1 MRDNRLTEDI
11 KSSLDI
17 AEVIG
22 QYTPLRRTS
31 RGYSGLCPFHD
42 EKTPSFHVY
51 TDSQTYYC
59 FSCHEAGDIFTFVM
73 KKNGL
78 SFPEAIEFLA
88 SQAGLDVSKYSG
100 QSAKKTQH
108 KRSLYDVMAFAEE
121 YFRDCFKKL
130 PGGKAYFTRRGFTE
144 NYADV
149 YGIGY
154 APDSWDGLIQALR
167 KKGVSQREMI
177 DAGLIIQNER
187 GGYDRFRGRLIFTVK
202 NLSGK
207 IIAFGGRAIADSP
220 AKYINSPESEIY
232 KKRSNLY
239 LIEKAS
245 SRIRE
250 KGYSVLC
257 EGYLDALRLHVCG
270 FTETVASLGTSLTG
284 EQAGLL
290 KRFADRCYICY
301 DSDAAGQAASLR
313 GMYILA
319 ENGLDVRVVRL
330 PEGKDPDEFLSSNP
344 PEKFQ
349 KALDE
354 ALSLIEYH
362 IETLRT
368 SLSDPLKR
376 KHAVSELWEGVK
388 RLEPH
393 EALRYVASLSWAFE
407 LPIEEVRRII
417 LKGLSA
423 SPVSFRPWGGGI
435 HSDFVDNTL
444 EYALCA
450 LLFHHKEC
458 RMSVKLEEIAEL
470 LTDEETR
477 MTAEALLGDDPE
489 DLMDL
494 WRSIG
499 DVSKSAIIAKGEN
512 FLANVN
518 GEGCLEKL
526 KAVRC
531 GLERLRIK
539 RRIREIEP
547 KIFTNTASLE
557 ESGEFMEL
565 RQKLLALQI

>member
-22 QYTPLRRTS
+22 QYTSLRRTS
-31 RGYSGLCPFHD
+31 RGYSALCPFHD

-59 FSCHEAGDIFTFVM
+59 FYCHEAGDIFTFVM

-88 SQAGLDVSKYSG
+88 SQAGIDTSKYSG
-100 QSAKKTQH
+100 QPVKKVQN
-108 KRSLYDVMAFAEE
+108 KRSLYDVMSMAGE

-144 NYADV
+144 NYADA

-167 KKGVSQREMI
+167 RKGVSEREMI
-177 DAGLIIQNER
+177 EAGLVIQSER

-207 IIAFGGRAIADSP
+207 IIAFGGRAIAENP

-250 KGYSVLC
+250 KGYSILC
-257 EGYLDALRLHVCG
+257 EGYLDALRLHVSG

-301 DSDAAGQAASLR
+301 DTDAAGQAASLR
-313 GMYILA
+313 GMYILS

-330 PEGKDPDEFLSSNP
+330 PEGKDPDEFLSTNP

-349 KALDE
+349 QALDN

-362 IETLRT
+362 IEILKP
-368 SLSDPLKR
+368 SLADPFKR
-376 KHAVSELWEGVK
+376 KQAVRELWDGVK
-388 RLEPH
+388 KLEPH
-393 EALRYVASLSWAFE
+393 EALRYLASLSGAFE
-407 LPIEEVRRII
+407 LPHEEVRRII
-417 LKGLSA
+417 LKETQNPPVPSGLLPQA
-423 SPVSFRPWGGGI
+423 DGGV
-435 HSDFVDNTL
+435 VDNGL
-444 EYALCA
+444 ECAMCA
-450 LLFHHKEC
+450 LLFRDREC
-458 RMSVKLEEIAEL
+458 RMSLKPEEIAGL

-477 MTAEALLGDDPE
+477 MTAEALITDDPE
-489 DLMDL
+489 NLMNL

-499 DVSKSAIIAKGEN
+499 DTSKSSIIAKGEI

-518 GEGCLEKL
+518 GENWLEKL
-526 KAVRC
+526 EKVRA
-531 GLERLRIK
+531 GLEALRIK

-547 KIFTNTASLE
+547 KLFTNTASLE

-565 RQKLLALQI
+565 RQKLQELRI

>member
-1 MRDNRLTEDI
+1 MRNNRLTEDI

-17 AEVIG
+17 AEIIG
-22 QYTPLRRTS
+22 QYTSLRRTS

-42 EKTPSFHVY
+42 EKTPSFYVY

-78 SFPEAIEFLA
+78 SFLEAIEFLA
-88 SQAGLDVSKYSG
+88 SQAGIDTSKYSG
-100 QSAKKTQH
+100 QSAKKTQR
-108 KRSLYDVMAFAEE
+108 KRSLYDVMAMAGE
-121 YFRDCFKKL
+121 YFRDCFKRL

-144 NYADV
+144 NYAET

-154 APDSWDGLIQALR
+154 APDSWDGLIQALK
-167 KKGVSQREMI
+167 KKGVSEREMI
-177 DAGLIIQNER
+177 DAGLVIQNER

-202 NLSGK
+202 NLAGK

-245 SRIRE
+245 SKIRE
-250 KGYSVLC
+250 KGYSILC

-270 FTETVASLGTSLTG
+270 FTETVASLGTSLTA

-301 DSDAAGQAASLR
+301 DTDAAGQAASIR
-313 GMYILA
+313 GMYILS

-330 PEGKDPDEFLSSNP
+330 PEGKDPDEFLSSNEP
-344 PEKFQ
+344 AMFQ

-354 ALSLIEYH
+354 ARSLIEYH
-362 IETLRT
+362 IETLST

-376 KHAVSELWEGVK
+376 KQAVRELWEGVK
-388 RLEPH
+388 RLQPH
-393 EALRYVASLSWAFE
+393 EALRYVASLGSAFE
-407 LPIEEVRRII
+407 LPIDEVRKII
-417 LKGLSA
+417 LRNKNDPSGPAGHFPLAGGL
-423 SPVSFRPWGGGI
+423 I
-435 HSDFVDNTL
+435 DNGL
-444 EYALCA
+444 ECALCA
-450 LLFHHKEC
+450 LLFSSREC
-458 RMSVKLEEIAEL
+458 RMKFKPEELNEL

-477 MTAEALLGDDPE
+477 MTAEALIDNDPYE
-489 DLMDL
+489 LMNL

-499 DVSKSAIIAKGEN
+499 DTAGSSIIAKGEI
-512 FLANVN
+512 FLTNVSGSN
-518 GEGCLEKL
+518 SLEKWES
-526 KAVRC
+526 VHS
-531 GLERLRIK
+531 GLEALRIR

-547 KIFTNTASLE
+547 KFLTNTATLE

-565 RQKLLALQI
+565 RRKLQALQI